1 MLISV
6 SRDIILKSHA
16 NLTRYHTEIMM
27 TFASE
32 SRTVSLTSPC
42 RWHLQDTIVISR
54 SQFYDSTRSQKS
66 SKLLLINI
74 RASRWRDITDRFK
87 SDLRRCDS
95 QETGVRER
103 SAQDHDR
110 GRSRCNLLF
119 HWKKSVKF
127 SIPRPILLCS

>member
-1 MLISV
+1 MLIS
-6 SRDIILKSHA
+6 
-16 NLTRYHTEIMM
+16 LTRYHTEIMM

-32 SRTVSLTSPC
+32 SRAVSLTSPC

-54 SQFYDSTRSQKS
+54 SQFHDSTRSRKS

-119 HWKKSVKF
+119 RNTGRNQLNFRFRVQS
-127 SIPRPILLCS
+127 SSSLLTVI